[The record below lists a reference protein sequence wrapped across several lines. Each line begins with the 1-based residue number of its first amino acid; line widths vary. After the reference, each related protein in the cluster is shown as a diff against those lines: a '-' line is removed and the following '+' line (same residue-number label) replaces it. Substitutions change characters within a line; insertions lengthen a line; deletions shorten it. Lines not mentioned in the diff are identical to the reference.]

1 MSQQQIELAPMLPHQ
16 WFYDEHNRR
25 MLTTVYQCG
34 ASTHQQFVNGNWS
47 RRAPFLLQM
56 INFTPE
62 KFVTWTILVEDEILY
77 FKS

>member
-1 MSQQQIELAPMLPHQ
+1 
-16 WFYDEHNRR
+16 

-56 INFTPE
+56 INFTSE